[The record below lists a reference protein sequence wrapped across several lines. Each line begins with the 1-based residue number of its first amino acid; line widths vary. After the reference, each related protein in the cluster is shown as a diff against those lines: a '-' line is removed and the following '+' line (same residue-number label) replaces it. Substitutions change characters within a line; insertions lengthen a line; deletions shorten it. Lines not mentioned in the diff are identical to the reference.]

1 MKDGEIFDKINR
13 LDNRIVKNT
22 KTKDKDIKKLKDEIF
37 ELEKQLKN
45 AKKKDKKM
53 ENTKIALIGISGA
66 LVTASLIS
74 LIATFSF
81 FVLNLGVFIPAI
93 CLGVLLSAGAVIIS
107 EKNKPLKNEIEEL
120 ESNLKT
126 ANDKLFKKE
135 HIVETLDERRE
146 KLYKKLDR
154 QLNKS
159 TKNVSKNLPVRD
171 KTIINKKTRAKKV
184 NNSNQDLTK

>member
-13 LDNRIVKNT
+13 LDNRIVKNA
-22 KTKDKDIKKLKDEIF
+22 KTKDKDIKKLKDEIL

-45 AKKKDKKM
+45 DKKKDKKM
-53 ENTKIALIGISGA
+53 ENTKIALMGISGA

-107 EKNKPLKNEIEEL
+107 EKNKPLKNEIKEL

-135 HIVETLDERRE
+135 HIVETLDERRDN
-146 KLYKKLDR
+146 LYKKLDR